1 MVVNNSNHTERTK
14 LMHKCKTFINKNKTM
29 KKINDDLIF
38 NHIEDNMIDEKTD
51 KLKTV
56 EMSFTFFGKHY
67 TAYLKVDS
75 IESGKLVYPMVEG
88 AGKLL
93 EAFEE
98 ELESEEVTQFVIKKV
113 KEHILEYHS
122 DED

>member
-1 MVVNNSNHTERTK
+1 ME
-14 LMHKCKTFINKNKTM
+14 
-29 KKINDDLIF
+29 KINDDLFF
-38 NHIEDNMIDEKTD
+38 NFIEDNMMDEETQKP
-51 KLKTV
+51 KTV
-56 EMSFTFFGKHY
+56 EMSFTFFGKVY
-67 TAYLKVDS
+67 LAYLKVDS
-75 IESGKLVYPMVEG
+75 IDTGNLRHPMVEG
-88 AGKLL
+88 PGKLL

>member
-1 MVVNNSNHTERTK
+1 ME
-14 LMHKCKTFINKNKTM
+14 
-29 KKINDDLIF
+29 KINDDLFF
-38 NHIEDNMIDEKTD
+38 NFIEDNMMDEETQKP
-51 KLKTV
+51 KTV
-56 EMSFTFFGKHY
+56 EMSFTFFGKVY
-67 TAYLKVDS
+67 LAYLKVDS
-75 IESGKLVYPMVEG
+75 IDTGNLRYPMVEG
-88 AGKLL
+88 SGKLL